1 MKKLFTLFIAFLS
14 SFCLNA
20 QLTNSL
26 DLDFSDPA
34 QADRFNFIFDSG
46 GEVVKTVTNGEM
58 KLVLNK
64 KEWHFFQVWVNPFDF
79 INNPYVHFKIK
90 ADQATPVR
98 IWIKQAD
105 GPELTLYDN
114 TIAAGTAYQTIA
126 FTLDNLGPLNNH
138 IQEIGMDI
146 GGFQAPPSTFSGTV
160 YIDEF
165 KMGQAAKPSN
175 SLSLDF
181 SDAAQGDRLNF
192 IFDTGGELVK
202 SVSNGELKLVLNKK
216 EWHFFQVWIN
226 PFEFIKNPYLRF
238 TIKADQATPIRMW
251 LNQVGGVA
259 EKEVFNQ
266 VVPAGS
272 SYQTFQIKI
281 DNVAPLS
288 GYLQELNIDIGGF
301 QPPPAV
307 FSGTVYFDELLLG
320 EAAKPVTEVFGTSYL
335 EDFSAPLFA
344 GWTAGEGYALSRD
357 GNALKFD
364 VNRSTPV
371 TDAQIGKL
379 PNLNFEGKVLNVQD
393 HPYLNLDIRGTEPF
407 TLSIIPIDNNNQK
420 KEHSIRVVPTGNYQ
434 TVSFD
439 LSAIPGLDLS
449 KIERIAFD
457 FNRQGFAFESDI
469 WIDKISIG
477 EVAANLAVM
486 DAIGDKKYYKNSGMK
501 QILLTNIKNADSI
514 ITEGN
519 ALIENVTVS
528 AIANGT
534 ATLQF
539 TLKADATGAAPLSLQ
554 LQGNSGYDNNNYSFN
569 LSVENNLPPTLNA
582 IANQEAKTTSLV
594 KIPLTGITDGN
605 IAIEQPLSFTVRSGN
620 KNIVTGEVVYEGEG
634 NDAVLYLLTKKK
646 GNAAVHVKVKD
657 NGQGN
662 DSIVQSFNIAVYQ
675 SLNGSPSIDPVENL
689 EAYQDAGASTLAL
702 TGIDDGDRARQQL
715 TITASNSNPAIVS
728 NVFVDYSSG
737 GAATLHYTPVADTT
751 GTSTITIKVKDEG
764 GSQSNEGDDSTII
777 SFDIT
782 VLKRPVTGYVAT
794 LQKSIEGFNGNDK
807 YEITEVD
814 SGSFKALVFKCT
826 DKFYWDGVIMNL
838 PQELDLSQH
847 PYLTME
853 IYPIGQNTQHWLWF
867 YDANGRRNELNNLSY
882 AQPAVAG
889 QWNKVVFNFSGPN
902 DWINNETNA
911 PINNK
916 RISYILFDM
925 HNAPFVFPPPPNY
938 TGTFIVRNIRIGSA
952 ADFAPTPTVTINAM
966 PNQVNFVNK
975 TSQKITISGISNG
988 NGSTAGVTIQ
998 ATNGNP
1004 SAVSNLAIGPVNSEG
1019 KVILTY
1025 NTLALPGK
1033 SNITLAV
1040 AANGSTSKSISFDIS
1055 VLSGATA
1062 DAAVVTLKTGE
1073 QFQKIRGFGTFSID
1087 AANLSDYTDSMGGTA
1102 MRVGL
1107 IGNQFEP
1114 VNDNDDPNVLNME
1127 GFNYNAFNWG
1137 LLKNLK
1143 AKGVETFI
1151 LTSWSPPAWMK
1162 TNLSLD
1168 NFAAGYTLNT
1178 QGTTNRLD
1186 FTMYEEFAE
1195 SMVAV
1200 IKAFQQRAGID
1211 LLAIGLQNEPAFH
1224 EPYPSAILGPNEFVQ
1239 LIKVVGRRFRQE
1251 GINTKL
1257 YMPEHVSQFV
1267 ADINQYLAAVKADA
1281 EADEYLDILA
1291 IHGYGSDGITPGQ
1304 PAFDEWEAYRD
1315 SAAAPGAGNN
1325 PKEVWMTET
1334 HKDYESF
1341 DDALSIAGAIYG
1353 ALNYGNASLWTQWAF
1368 EGPFVQQGEPTGML
1382 FAMGNFAKFIRPGD
1396 VRINAQSG
1404 HDDILATSFVDKKT
1418 GRTTVVLINK
1428 GNEPLSVKVD
1438 GRGVLNLW
1446 LMYNTADNR
1455 NLERVTSYKGNI
1467 FLLPAKSVTT
1477 LVGISILRDY
1487 DPLFSRAAPEKN
1499 AETTEAVSK
1508 LQVYPN
1514 PANGVF
1520 YIEGSTLN
1528 KVEIMDVSGKL
1539 VYQTILRPGRNTI
1552 TVSSL
1557 PPGIYMT
1564 KIYSKEGIAAKKI
1577 IIAR

>member
-1 MKKLFTLFIAFLS
+1 MKKLYALFVAFLAALS
-14 SFCLNA
+14 LNA
-20 QLTNSL
+20 QVANSL
-26 DLDFSDPA
+26 DLDFTDPA

-46 GEVVKTVTNGEM
+46 GEMVKTVTNGEM
-58 KLVLNK
+58 KIVLNK
-64 KEWHFFQVWVNPFDF
+64 KEWHFFQVWVDPFDF
-79 INNPYVHFKIK
+79 INNPYIHFKIK
-90 ADQATPVR
+90 ADQPTPLR
-98 IWIKQAD
+98 IWVKQAD

-114 TIAAGTAYQTIA
+114 TVAAGSQYQTIA
-126 FTLDNLGPLNNH
+126 FTLENLSPLNNN
-138 IQEIGMDI
+138 IQEIGIDI
-146 GGFQAPPSTFSGTV
+146 GGYQAPPNIFSGTV

-165 KMGQAAKPSN
+165 KLGQAAKPSN
-175 SLSLDF
+175 SLALDF
-181 SDAAQGDRLNF
+181 SEAAQADRFNF
-192 IFDTGGELVK
+192 IFDSGGELVK
-202 SVSNGELKLVLNKK
+202 SVANGELKLVMNKK

-238 TIKADQATPIRMW
+238 TIKADQNTPVRIW
-251 LNQVGGVA
+251 LNQVGGTA

-266 VVPAGS
+266 TVPAGT
-272 SYQTFQIKI
+272 SYQTYQIKI

-288 GYLQELNIDIGGF
+288 GYLQEMNIDIGGY
-301 QPPPAV
+301 QPPPNI

-320 EAAKPVTEVFGTSYL
+320 EAAKPATEVYGTGYQ
-335 EDFSAPLFA
+335 EDFSSPLFA
-344 GWTAGEGYALSRD
+344 GWTPGEGYGLSRE

-379 PNLNFEGKVLNVQD
+379 PYLHFEGKVLNIQD
-393 HPYLNLDIRGTEPF
+393 HPYINLDIRGNDPF
-407 TLSIIPIDNNNQK
+407 TLSVIPIDNSNQK
-420 KEHSIRVVPTGNYQ
+420 KEHAIRVVPSANYQ
-434 TVSFD
+434 RISFD
-439 LSAIPGLDLS
+439 LSSIPGIDLS

-457 FNRQGFAFESDI
+457 FNRLGFAFNSEIYVDEI
-469 WIDKISIG
+469 RIG
-477 EVAANLAVM
+477 EAAGNLVVM
-486 DAIGDKKYYKNSGMK
+486 DAVGDKKFYKNTGTK
-501 QILLTNIKNADSI
+501 QVLLTNIKNASA
-514 ITEGN
+514 ITAGSN
-519 ALIENVTVS
+519 PLIENISVS
-528 AIANGT
+528 EIANGT

-539 TLKADATGAAPLSLQ
+539 TLKTDATGTAPVNLQ
-554 LQGNSGYDNNNYSFN
+554 LAGNSGYAGNTYSFN
-569 LSVENNLPPTLNA
+569 LTIENNIPPTLDS
-582 IANQEAKTTSLV
+582 IADQEAKAKQLI

-605 IAIEQPLSFTVRSGN
+605 IAVEQALNFTVRSGN
-620 KNIVTGEVVYEGEG
+620 KNLVTGEVIYEGEG
-634 NDAVLYLLTKKK
+634 NDAMLYVHPKKK
-646 GNAAVHVKVKD
+646 GSTILHVILKD
-657 NGQGN
+657 NGLGS
-662 DSIVQSFNIAVYQ
+662 DSIRQSFNIDIYE
-675 SLNGSPSIDPVENL
+675 SLNAAPAINPVNNI
-689 EAYQDAGASTLAL
+689 EAYQDAGASTLTL
-702 TGIDDGDRARQQL
+702 TGINDGDKVQQQL
-715 TITASNSNPAIVS
+715 SISASNSNPAIVS
-728 NVFVDYSSG
+728 NVFVTYTSG
-737 GAATLHYTPVADTT
+737 ANATLHYTPVADTT
-751 GTSTITIKVKDEG
+751 GTSTITLKVKDDG
-764 GSQSNEGDDSTII
+764 GTSSNEGDDSTVIT
-777 SFDIT
+777 FDIT

-794 LQKSIEGFNGNDK
+794 LQKSIEGFNGNEK

-814 SGSFKALVFKCT
+814 SGNFKALVFKCT

-853 IYPIGQNTQHWLWF
+853 VYPIGQNTLHWLWF
-867 YDANGRRNELNNLSY
+867 YDVTGRRNELNNYSY
-882 AQPAVAG
+882 GQSAIAG
-889 QWNKVVFNFSGPN
+889 QWNKLVFNFSGPN

-952 ADFAPTPTVTINAM
+952 ADFAPTPAVTIKAL

-975 TSQKITISGISNG
+975 TSQKITLSGISNG
-988 NGSTAGVTIQ
+988 SGSTAGVTIH
-998 ATNGNP
+998 TNNSNP
-1004 SAVSNLAIGPVNSEG
+1004 SAVSNLVVGPVDASG
-1019 KVILTY
+1019 KATLSY
-1025 NTLALPGK
+1025 NTLATPGK
-1033 SNITLAV
+1033 STITLAV
-1040 AANGSTSKSISFDIS
+1040 SANGSTPKSISFDIS
-1055 VLSGATA
+1055 VLSGAVA
-1062 DAAVVTLKTGE
+1062 NAATVTLTTGE
-1073 QFQKIRGFGTFSID
+1073 QYQKIHGFGTFSID
-1087 AANLSDYTDSMGGTA
+1087 AANLSNYTDSMGGTA

-1114 VNDNDDPNVLNME
+1114 VNDNDDPHVLNME
-1127 GFNYNAFNWG
+1127 GFNYDAFDWS

-1168 NFAAGYTLNT
+1168 HFAAGYTLNT
-1178 QGTTNRLD
+1178 HGTTNRLD

-1200 IKAFQQRAGID
+1200 VKAFQQRAGID

-1239 LIKVVGRRFRQE
+1239 LIKIVGRRFRQE
-1251 GINTKL
+1251 GIDTKL

-1267 ADINQYLAAVKADA
+1267 ADINQYLSAVKADP

-1315 SAAAPGAGNN
+1315 SSAAGNN

-1368 EGPFVQQGEPTGML
+1368 EGPFVQQGSPTGML

-1396 VRINAQSG
+1396 VRIKAASG
-1404 HDDILATSFVDKKT
+1404 HDDVLATSFVDKKT

-1438 GRGVLNLW
+1438 GPGVLDLW
-1446 LMYNTADNR
+1446 LMFNTAENR
-1455 NLERVTSYKGNI
+1455 NLERVSSYRGDI
-1467 FLLPAKSVTT
+1467 FLLPAKSITT
-1477 LVGISILRDY
+1477 LVGISILNDY
-1487 DPLFSRAAPEKN
+1487 DPLFTRAK
-1499 AETTEAVSK
+1499 TTQAVEESTGK

-1514 PANGVF
+1514 PVANSLNIDGN
-1520 YIEGSTLN
+1520 SLN
-1528 KVEIMDVSGKL
+1528 KVEIIDVSGKI
-1539 VYQTILRPGRNTI
+1539 VHQSSLRPGRNTI
-1552 TVSSL
+1552 AINKLS
-1557 PPGIYMT
+1557 PGIYIT
-1564 KIYSKEGIAAKKI
+1564 RIYSKEGMRSKKI
-1577 IIAR
+1577 VIAR